1 MASTGKTID
10 VGAQDPE
17 LKTSPITGEM
27 DEDFDLLSQVSD
39 DHAACLFNNAT
50 YPHGCYVTSGTV
62 MFVCNNGIWLNVGS
76 SDTDN
81 L

>member
-27 DEDFDLLSQVSD
+27 DDDFDLLSQVSD

-50 YPHGCYVTSGTV
+50 TLTGV
-62 MFVCNNGIWLNVGS
+62 M
-76 SDTDN
+76 
-81 L
+81 